1 MLLPLLAAAFA
12 ADAPPVLTE
21 SAAAAPVAPVGA
33 QAAESSSPRWVLDS
47 GMIASI
53 KSYGFEALIVL
64 IILLVAW
71 VIAGW
76 VGGTLSRA
84 LRKAH
89 IEETLALFFGKLVRW
104 GILILAA
111 LACLQRFGINTA
123 SFAAVMAA
131 AGFAIG
137 LAFQGTLSNF
147 SAGVML
153 LIFRPFKVGDFINV
167 SGNSGSVREI
177 DLFTTAIDTL
187 DNRRIILPNG
197 KVFGEVI
204 ENVTFNEER
213 RVDVDVGVH
222 YKEDLDQTRAVLLQS
237 ARGVLNRLAHK
248 EPEIVLVGLNSSSV
262 DYQIRIWGHPKDY
275 WQIRED
281 ALVAAKKGLDAAG
294 ITIPF
299 PQLDVHLQRVE
310 AEA

>member
-1 MLLPLLAAAFA
+1 MLLPLVAAAFA
-12 ADAPPVLTE
+12 ADAPLVPVE
-21 SAAAAPVAPVGA
+21 SAVAAPVITP
-33 QAAESSSPRWVLDS
+33 AAESSSHLWGLDS
-47 GMIASI
+47 GMITSL
-53 KSYGFEALIVL
+53 KSYGFEALVVL
-64 IILLVAW
+64 IILLVSW

-76 VGGTLSRA
+76 AGGTLSRA

-153 LIFRPFKVGDFINV
+153 LIFRPFKVGDFISV

-197 KVFGEVI
+197 KIFGEVI

-222 YKEDLDQTRAVLLQS
+222 YKENLDQTRAILLES
-237 ARGVLNRLAHK
+237 ARGVPNRLAHK

-262 DYQIRIWGHPKDY
+262 DYKVRIWGHPKDY

-281 ALVAAKKGLDAAG
+281 TLIAAKKGLDAAG

-299 PQLDVHLQRVE
+299 PQLDVHLQRMD
-310 AEA
+310 AES